1 MKIAFSGF
9 QGSGKTTA
17 AHKLVAELKSASRT
31 CNLVSGAAR
40 SSRRLLVGDVSLETH
55 LEIIGAQL
63 AMEAQ
68 ALQFAE
74 FAVCDRT
81 VLDYI
86 AYGRCR
92 GLHKGSTSTL
102 FEAAS
107 EFCRSYAQ
115 TYQVIIFGGGTF
127 SKRDFDPMRRVSD
140 VSEQCFNK
148 ELNDLLGS
156 LAPTTQVIPVRSGNL
171 FTCADDW
178 LRRNDERYRDHCAP
192 PRL

>member
-17 AHKLVAELKSASRT
+17 AHRLVAELKSASRT

-40 SSRRLLVGDVSLETH
+40 SSRRLLLGDVSLETH

-63 AMEAQ
+63 VMEAQ
-68 ALQFAE
+68 SLQFAE
-74 FAVCDRT
+74 IAVCDRT

-92 GLHKGSTSTL
+92 GLHKGSKSAL
-102 FEAAS
+102 FDAAS

-115 TYQVIIFGGGTF
+115 TYQVIIFAEDSF
-127 SKRDFDPMRRVSD
+127 SKNDCDPLRRVND
-140 VSEQCFNK
+140 VSEQCFRG
-148 ELNDLLGS
+148 EMRDFLAS
-156 LAPTTQVIPVRSGNL
+156 LASPTRVISVSSEDL
-171 FTCADDW
+171 FTCANDW
-178 LRRNDERYRDHCAP
+178 LMQNDERYRLHL
-192 PRL
+192 RIR

>member
-17 AHKLVAELKSASRT
+17 AHRLVAELKSASRT

-40 SSRRLLVGDVSLETH
+40 SSRRLLLGDVSLEAH

-74 FAVCDRT
+74 IAVCDRCI
-81 VLDYI
+81 LDYI

-92 GLHKGSTSTL
+92 GLNKGSASAL

-107 EFCRSYAQ
+107 EFCRNFAQ
-115 TYQVIIFGGGTF
+115 TYQVIFFAAGTF
-127 SKRDFDPMRRVSD
+127 SEHDCDPLRRASD
-140 VSEQCFNK
+140 VSEQCFNI
-148 ELNDLLGS
+148 EMTDLLAS
-156 LAPTTQVIPVRSGNL
+156 LAPTTQVIPVKFGSL
-171 FTCADDW
+171 FTCAEDW
-178 LRRNDERYRDHCAP
+178 LRQNDERYLVHSKVP
-192 PRL
+192 